1 MKWIDALISLLV
13 LAVPLISIAQETV
26 PSRITEV
33 TLYSNQAKITREA
46 TVQAKE
52 GLNEFAMEVGADREV
67 KVRRE
72 KVKDKIKE
80 TFFGKIQ
87 RDTIVR
93 ELAYKITLENLKN
106 KAITIEIIDSIPVSR
121 TDKIEVKDLVV
132 TPAPKKE
139 DYQDQEG
146 VMLWEFDTNPGEKG
160 EINIEFV
167 ITYPKDAPVFG
178 L

>member
-1 MKWIDALISLLV
+1 MNVHFGGRFVGKTFLSEKK
-13 LAVPLISIAQETV
+13 PGQEFD
-26 PSRITEV
+26 
-33 TLYSNQAKITREA
+33 
-46 TVQAKE
+46 
-52 GLNEFAMEVGADREV
+52 LNLGADREV

-72 KVKDKIKE
+72 KIKDKIKE

-93 ELAYKITLENLKN
+93 EMAYKITLENLKN
-106 KAITIEIIDSIPVSR
+106 KAIKVEIIDSIPVSR
-121 TDKIEVKDLVV
+121 TDKIEIKDLVI
-132 TPAPKKE
+132 TPKPKKE

-146 VMLWEFDTNPGEKG
+146 VMLWEFDSKPGEKG